1 MKESAGEDRKGRDPW
16 WQGEPARRSRY
27 FIDGRTERIEE
38 GDKDEVGE
46 VSHARVD
53 SVATVRG
60 GMSGPYTQVAAE
72 TQVAVEAARHGSR
85 EVPTKI
91 VYRHANWGWIMDA
104 CWSVSTSFPMP
115 RQGEDD
121 SLEDDALPMT
131 VQTQRDEAMAYNY
144 GMNMPNAVG
153 EPVGGTAN
161 GDGSDGSAVDP
172 DAMLLARLLGA

>member
-1 MKESAGEDRKGRDPW
+1 
-16 WQGEPARRSRY
+16 
-27 FIDGRTERIEE
+27 
-38 GDKDEVGE
+38 
-46 VSHARVD
+46 
-53 SVATVRG
+53 
-60 GMSGPYTQVAAE
+60 
-72 TQVAVEAARHGSR
+72 
-85 EVPTKI
+85 
-91 VYRHANWGWIMDA
+91 MDA